1 MFEILNQLRELAYNL
16 SWSWHNE
23 FYSIFE
29 EINKDY
35 WRWSEQ
41 NPIRFLETIDHQYLY
56 DVIEKRNLKPR
67 ISEMYKDYRKYISSE
82 SYYANKYQTTNEP
95 SIAYFSA
102 EYGIAKCLKIY
113 SGGLGVLSGDHL
125 KSSSDLGVPL
135 VGIGLAYLYG
145 YFRQYID
152 AFGKQAELYE
162 KNEFNSLPMHLLTDD
177 EYKPVKLS
185 IEVQSRHIYFQIWVV
200 TIGKIK
206 LYLLDTFVDENHVND
221 KRITDILYGGDQQKR
236 ILQEILL
243 GIGGIRVLKTLKLGI
258 KAYHLNEGHSAFLC
272 LERIKNEIKENGLT
286 YQQAKEKCY
295 SSNIFTTHT
304 PVPAGI
310 DIFDRS
316 LIESHFKDYVENE
329 LNISIDTLMKEA
341 ELGDHPETSGR
352 FNMAILAINNSGSIN
367 GVSKLH
373 GEVSRKMWH
382 LPANRSQIGYITNG
396 IHVKSFISPT
406 SEKLYT
412 KYFGKNYIN
421 EEGIWNKI
429 SGLPDEE
436 IWKMREQNRYRLI
449 KFARKRTVEKMKMTG
464 EENNAA
470 KNGFDIDEILNPKAL
485 TIGFARR
492 FATYK
497 RGDFIF
503 KDIDRLKR
511 IVSNS
516 KCPVQFIFSGKA
528 HPQDEGGKNLIAEI
542 VSYSKDPVLKN
553 SVVFLEN
560 YELDVAKELVKGCD
574 IWLNN
579 PRRPLEASGTSGMK
593 VIANG
598 GLNFSILDGWWDEGF
613 NPELGWKIDSVDEN
627 LNVSVEQRD
636 LFESESMY
644 NVLEQQIIPLFYSR
658 IGDMPLQW
666 IKMIKC
672 SIRDLAGF
680 FSTDRMVKQYSENYY
695 SKVK

>member
-23 FYSIFE
+23 FYAIFE

-41 NPIRFLETIDHQYLY
+41 NPIRFLETINHQYLY
-56 DVIEKRNLKPR
+56 NVIEKRNLKPR
-67 ISEMYKDYRKYISSE
+67 ISQMYIDYRKYISSE
-82 SYYANKYQTTNEP
+82 SYYANKYHTDTQP

-102 EYGIAKCLKIY
+102 EFGITKCLKLY

-162 KNEFNSLPMHLLTDD
+162 KNYFDSLPMHQLTD
-177 EYKPVKLS
+177 ELYMPVKLS
-185 IEVQSRHIYFQIWVV
+185 IDLPGRKVFFQIWVV
-200 TIGKIK
+200 TIGRIK

-221 KRITDILYGGDQQKR
+221 KRITDILYGGDKEKR
-236 ILQEILL
+236 IQQEILL
-243 GIGGIRVLKTLKLGI
+243 GIGGVRVLEYLKLNI
-258 KAYHLNEGHSAFLC
+258 KAYHLNEGHSAFLS
-272 LERIKNEIKENGLT
+272 LERIRKEINENGLS
-286 YQQAKEKCY
+286 YKQAKEKCY

-316 LIESHFKDYVENE
+316 LIESHFKSYAENE
-329 LNISIDTLMKEA
+329 LKISVDDLMKEA
-341 ELGDHPETSGR
+341 QLSDHPESAGR
-352 FNMAILAINNSGSIN
+352 FNMAVFAINNSGSIN

-382 LPANRSQIGYITNG
+382 LPDNRSQIGYITNG
-396 IHVKSFISPT
+396 IHIKSFISPV
-406 SEKLYT
+406 SEKLYS
-412 KYFGKNYIN
+412 KYFGKNFIQ
-421 EEGIWNKI
+421 EENIWSKI
-429 SGLPDEE
+429 SGLPDQE
-436 IWKMREQNRYRLI
+436 IWKMREQNRSKLI
-449 KFARKRTVEKMKMTG
+449 KFARKRTLEKMKTTG
-464 EENNAA
+464 EDKEASE
-470 KNGFDIDEILNPKAL
+470 NGFDIDELLDPKAL

-503 KDIDRLKR
+503 RDIERLKK
-511 IVSNS
+511 IISNA

-542 VSYSKDPVLKN
+542 VAYSKDPVLKN
-553 SVVFLEN
+553 HVVFLEN
-560 YELDVAKELVKGCD
+560 YELDVAKELVRGCD
-574 IWLNN
+574 VWLNN

-593 VIANG
+593 CIANG
-598 GLNFSILDGWWDEGF
+598 GLNFSILDGWWDEGYS
-613 NPELGWKIDSVDEN
+613 PELGWKIESVDER
-627 LNVSVEQRD
+627 LNMPVEERD
-636 LFESESMY
+636 KYESESMY
-644 NVLEQQIIPLFYSR
+644 NVLENEIIPVFYSR
-658 IGDMPLQW
+658 IGELPMQW
-666 IKMIKC
+666 VKMIKN
-672 SIRDLAGF
+672 SIKNHAGL
-680 FSTDRMVKQYSENYY
+680 FSTERMVKEYAEKYY

>member
-41 NPIRFLETIDHQYLY
+41 NPIRFLETINHQYLY

-67 ISEMYKDYRKYISSE
+67 ISQMYIDYRKYISSE
-82 SYYANKYQTTNEP
+82 SYYANTYNTTAEP

-102 EYGIAKCLKIY
+102 EFGITKCLKLY

-162 KNEFNSLPMHLLTDD
+162 KNYFDSLPMHQLTD
-177 EYKPVKLS
+177 EFYKPVKLC
-185 IEVQSRHIYFQIWVV
+185 IDLPGRKVFFQIWVV
-200 TIGKIK
+200 TIGRIK

-221 KRITDILYGGDQQKR
+221 KRITDILYGGDKEKR
-236 ILQEILL
+236 IQQEILL
-243 GIGGIRVLKTLKLGI
+243 GIGGVRVLEYLKLNI

-272 LERIKNEIKENGLT
+272 LERIRNEMSKSGLT
-286 YQQAKEKCY
+286 YEQAKVKCY

-310 DIFDRS
+310 DIFDRT
-316 LIESHFKDYVENE
+316 LIESHFKAYAENQ
-329 LNISIDTLMKEA
+329 LKISVDDLMKEA
-341 ELGDHPETSGR
+341 QLSDHPETSGR
-352 FNMAILAINNSGSIN
+352 FNMAIFAINNSGSIN

-396 IHVKSFISPT
+396 IHIKSFISPV
-406 SEKLYT
+406 SEKLYS
-412 KYFGKNYIN
+412 KYFGKNFMQ
-421 EEGIWNKI
+421 EENIWSKI
-429 SGLPDEE
+429 SGLPDQE
-436 IWKMREQNRYRLI
+436 IWKMREQNRSKLI
-449 KFARKRTVEKMKMTG
+449 KFARKRTMEKLKSTG
-464 EENNAA
+464 EDKEAVE
-470 KNGFDIDEILNPKAL
+470 NGFDIDELLDPKAL

-503 KDIDRLKR
+503 RDIERLKR
-511 IVSNS
+511 IISNS

-542 VSYSKDPVLKN
+542 VEYSKDPVLKN
-553 SVVFLEN
+553 HVVFLEN
-560 YELDVAKELVKGCD
+560 YELDVAKELVRGCD

-593 VIANG
+593 CIANG
-598 GLNFSILDGWWDEGF
+598 GLNFSILDGWWDEGYS
-613 NPELGWKIDSVDEN
+613 PELGWKIESVDES
-627 LNVSVEQRD
+627 LDIPVEQRD

-644 NVLEQQIIPLFYSR
+644 DVLEHQIIPMFYSR
-658 IGDMPLQW
+658 IGELPMQW
-666 IKMIKC
+666 VKMIKN
-672 SIRDLAGF
+672 SIKNHAGL
-680 FSTDRMVKQYSENYY
+680 FSTERMVKEYAENYY